1 MRPWLSGDHDGPPP
15 SQKSFAWRGEA
26 DTFPGRYRHYAALI
40 RMKIPLIL
48 TLTLS
53 LLLGSAPGA
62 LGADDQPDAKASDA
76 KAQLE
81 ELVGKVR
88 EKLGA
93 GKPSE
98 ESLSAELKQFD
109 VLLAEHKDEKTADV
123 AQILFMKAMLY
134 QQVLDNK
141 TKGIELLE
149 RVQKDFPDTPQAKM
163 SGQMIGSLKKQAE
176 LTVGKVFPD
185 FNEKDLDGEPLSV
198 SKYKGK
204 VVLVDFWATW
214 CGPCIAELPNVQ
226 ATYKKHHDAGF
237 EILGI
242 SLDSD
247 KAKLTSFLK
256 QKEMTWKQYFDGKG
270 WQTKLAQDY
279 GVNSIPATYLLD
291 REGKIVARDLRGEA
305 LEAEVAKALARK

>member
-1 MRPWLSGDHDGPPP
+1 MRINPI
-15 SQKSFAWRGEA
+15 
-26 DTFPGRYRHYAALI
+26 LI
-40 RMKIPLIL
+40 A
-48 TLTLS
+48 TLAVG
-53 LLLGSAPGA
+53 LLLAAAPGA
-62 LGADDQPDAKASDA
+62 LRADEKKNA

-81 ELVGKVR
+81 ELVGKVGA
-88 EKLGA
+88 KLGE
-93 GKPSE
+93 GKPTE

-109 VLLAEHKDEKTADV
+109 ALLAEHKGEKTEDV

-134 QQVLDNK
+134 QQVIENE
-141 TKGIELLE
+141 TKGVQLLE
-149 RVQKDFPDTPQAKM
+149 QLRTDFPDTAQAKM
-163 SGQMIGSLKKQAE
+163 AGQMIASLKKQAE
-176 LTVGKVFPD
+176 LIVGKVFPD

-214 CGPCIAELPNVQ
+214 CGPCIGELPNVLE
-226 ATYKKHHDAGF
+226 AYKKHHDQGF
-237 EILGI
+237 EIIGI